1 MKQAQDITEQ
11 LKAKN
16 ALEWTGRLNNIRA
29 CAGEI
34 VETAYM
40 LAWLIMG
47 RKMIIINIDASCQ
60 VFGSILLSSQ
70 GGTDNAGK
78 QII

>member
-1 MKQAQDITEQ
+1 
-11 LKAKN
+11 
-16 ALEWTGRLNNIRA
+16 
-29 CAGEI
+29 
-34 VETAYM
+34 M

-60 VFGSILLSSQ
+60 VFGSILLSSK